1 MVDELQQRTQVFLDN
16 WQHFTQE
23 RTDVGYFERLRPT
36 AVGWKCTDR
45 DELMQ
50 HVADIRDHCEQI
62 HFGWVNERWLVSAYL
77 KDITLPGGIKIVKLM
92 ERRPGSTDPVGLD
105 HVDFYSSTN
114 DVKQHVEKE
123 QSMQWNEEFNGEHCK
138 WISVW
143 TDAGEAKLRTDTVF
157 KVCADE
163 MLEYEQRILGV

>member
-1 MVDELQQRTQVFLDN
+1 MVNELQQRTQVFLDN

-23 RTDVGYFERLRPT
+23 RTDVDYFAHLRPT

-50 HVADIRDHCEQI
+50 HVTDIRDHCEQI

-92 ERRPGSTDPVGLD
+92 ERRPGSTDAVGLD

-114 DVKQHVEKE
+114 DVKQRVEKE
-123 QSMQWNEEFNGEHCK
+123 QGMQWNEEFNGEHCK

-163 MLEYEQRILGV
+163 MLEYEQRILGA